1 MLLAGLGFKLAAVP
15 FHMWAPD
22 VYEGSPTP
30 VTGYLS
36 VLSKAAGF
44 ALVLRF
50 FSESLLTSIDQWQL
64 TLAVIAAAT
73 MTVGNLTALAQ
84 TNIKRLLAYSS
95 IGQVGFL
102 MVGLVALSPN
112 ASTALI
118 LHLVGYAF
126 TNLTVFMVVIF
137 VENQTGGEE
146 VSDFSALANRSPFS
160 ALAMTAALFSLAGLP
175 IFAGFITKF
184 YLFTAASEQGF
195 LWLAAVAIT
204 NSLVSLYYYLRIIR
218 QMYVEEPSDSSPLKL
233 SILTTAVLVSMLT
246 GTIMV
251 GILPAPFVSLIEA
264 GTETLGLI
272 TGN

>member
-146 VSDFSALANRSPFS
+146 VSDFSGLANRSPFS